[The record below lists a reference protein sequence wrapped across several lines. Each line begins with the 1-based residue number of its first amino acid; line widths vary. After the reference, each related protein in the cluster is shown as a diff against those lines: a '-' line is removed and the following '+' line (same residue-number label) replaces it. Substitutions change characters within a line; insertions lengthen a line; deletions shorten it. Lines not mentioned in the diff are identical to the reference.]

1 LVHIVLGVGAV
12 GVINEEELKL
22 ARFPED
28 IGAGV
33 VHAWIF
39 GVEIDI
45 VEGAVAADAEDE
57 IGQRC

>member
-1 LVHIVLGVGAV
+1 MVHIVLGVGAV

-22 ARFPED
+22 ARLPGD

-45 VEGAVAADAEDE
+45 DEGAVAADAEDE